1 MRVRW
6 LALWACLVVALGTG
20 VAACGGDD
28 SGGSSTGSST
38 TSSSGGGGKTLT
50 IYSSLPLQGASRIN
64 SEAVNNGAKMAL
76 KAVNNEVNGFKIDF
90 KPLDDSTASAG
101 KWDPGQTQANARKA
115 VQDKST
121 IAYLGEFNSGATA
134 NSLPILN
141 QAGIPQVSPS
151 NTGVGLTTK
160 DPGADVGE
168 PDKYYPSGKRT
179 YARVVPR
186 DTIQAAAVTTA
197 MKEDGCANV
206 YIVND
211 KEVYG
216 QGLAK
221 AVEKDAPAQGI
232 KLLGDDGYD
241 PKASNYRSLAS
252 KIKAAGA
259 QCFFGSI
266 IVDNNGVQLYKDVA
280 AALGSSGKLYGPD
293 GVAETTFTNPK
304 EGGVPASI
312 APQIK
317 ITVATLSQ
325 DNYPEEGKQFFKDY
339 ESTYGKKPETYAIY
353 GYEAMSLILDAMKRA
368 GDKAGDR
375 AAVND
380 AIHTTKDKQS
390 VLGTY
395 SIDENGDTSLTDYG
409 LYDIKDGDLS
419 FLKVIKAQT

>member
-1 MRVRW
+1 M
-6 LALWACLVVALGTG
+6 ALWGCLLVALGTG
-20 VAACGGDD
+20 VAACGGD
-28 SGGSSTGSST
+28 SGSGSSST
-38 TSSSGGGGKTLT
+38 SSSSGGSKNLT
-50 IYSSLPLQGASRIN
+50 IYSSLPLQGASRVN

-76 KAVNNEVNGFKIDF
+76 QTVGGKVGGYTITFKN
-90 KPLDDSTASAG
+90 LDDSTASAG
-101 KWDPGQTQANARKA
+101 KWDPGQTQADARKA

-151 NTGVGLTTK
+151 NTGVGLTTN

-168 PDKYYPSGKRT
+168 PTKYYPAGTRT

-186 DTIQAAAVTTA
+186 DTIQGAAGVEA
-197 MKEDGCANV
+197 MKEDGCKSV
-206 YIVND
+206 FIVND

-216 QGLAK
+216 QGLSKVVQADAAK
-221 AVEKDAPAQGI
+221 AGI
-232 KLLGDDGYD
+232 KVAGNDGYD

-252 KIKAAGA
+252 KIKGTGA
-259 QCFFGSI
+259 DCFYGSI
-266 IVDNNGVQLYKDVA
+266 IVDNNGVQLFKDVFA
-280 AALGSSGKLYGPD
+280 GVPGVKMYGPD

-304 EGGVPASI
+304 EGGLPANV
-312 APQIK
+312 AKDVK

-325 DNYPEEGKQFFKDY
+325 DQYPPEGKKFFSDY
-339 ESTYGKKPETYAIY
+339 QKAYNKAPETYAIY

-368 GDKAGDR
+368 GAKVNDK

-380 AIHTTKDKQS
+380 AIHSTKDKKS

-395 SIDENGDTSLTDYG
+395 SIDKNGDTSLTDYG
-409 LYDIKDGDLS
+409 LYTVKNGDLA
-419 FLKVIKAQT
+419 FDKVIKAQAG

>member
-1 MRVRW
+1 
-6 LALWACLVVALGTG
+6 
-20 VAACGGDD
+20 
-28 SGGSSTGSST
+28 
-38 TSSSGGGGKTLT
+38 
-50 IYSSLPLQGASRIN
+50 
-64 SEAVNNGAKMAL
+64 MAL
-76 KAVNNEVNGFKIDF
+76 KAVNSEVGGFKIVF
-90 KPLDDSTASAG
+90 KPLDDSTVSAG
-101 KWDPGQTQANARKA
+101 KWDPGQTQADARKA

-121 IAYLGEFNSGATA
+121 IAYIGEFNSGATA

-168 PDKYYPSGKRT
+168 PEKYYPTGVRT

-197 MKEDGCANV
+197 MKEDGCQNV

-216 QGLAK
+216 QGLGN
-221 AVEKDAPAQGI
+221 AVQKDAPAQGI
-232 KLLGDDGYD
+232 KVLGNDGYD

-266 IVDNNGVQLYKDVA
+266 IVDNNGVQLFKDVA
-280 AALGSSGKLYGPD
+280 TALGPSGKLYGPD
-293 GVAETTFTNPK
+293 GVAQGTFSNPK

-325 DNYPEEGKQFFKDY
+325 DNYPPAGKKFFKDY
-339 ESTYGKKPETYAIY
+339 EQTFHKKPETYAIY

-368 GDKAGDR
+368 GDQANDR
-375 AAVND
+375 KTVND
-380 AIHTTKDKQS
+380 QIHQTNDKQS

-395 SIDENGDTSLTDYG
+395 SIDSNGDTSLTDYG
-409 LYDIKDGDLS
+409 LYNIKNGELN

>member
-1 MRVRW
+1 M
-6 LALWACLVVALGTG
+6 ALWGCLVVALGTG
-20 VAACGGDD
+20 VAACGGD
-28 SGGSSTGSST
+28 SGSGSSST
-38 TSSSGGGGKTLT
+38 SSSSGGSKNLT
-50 IYSSLPLQGASRIN
+50 IYSSLPLQGASRVN

-76 KAVNNEVNGFKIDF
+76 QTVGGKVGGYTITFKN
-90 KPLDDSTASAG
+90 LDDSTASAG
-101 KWDPGQTQANARKA
+101 KWDPGQTQADARKA

-151 NTGVGLTTK
+151 NTAVGLTTN

-168 PDKYYPSGKRT
+168 PTKYYPAGTRT

-186 DTIQAAAVTTA
+186 DTIQGAAGVEA
-197 MKEDGCANV
+197 MKEDGCKSV
-206 YIVND
+206 FIVND

-216 QGLAK
+216 QGLSKVVQADAAK
-221 AVEKDAPAQGI
+221 AGI
-232 KLLGDDGYD
+232 KVAGNDGYD

-252 KIKAAGA
+252 KIKGTGA
-259 QCFFGSI
+259 DCFYGSI
-266 IVDNNGVQLYKDVA
+266 IVDNNGVQLFKDVFA
-280 AALGSSGKLYGPD
+280 GVPGVKMYGPD

-304 EGGVPASI
+304 EGGLPANV
-312 APQIK
+312 AKDVK

-325 DNYPEEGKQFFKDY
+325 DQYPPEGKKFFADY
-339 ESTYGKKPETYAIY
+339 QKAYNKAPETYAIY

-368 GDKAGDR
+368 GAKVNDK

-380 AIHTTKDKQS
+380 AIHSTKDKKS

-395 SIDENGDTSLTDYG
+395 SIDKNGDTSLTDYG
-409 LYDIKDGDLS
+409 LYTVKNGDLA
-419 FLKVIKAQT
+419 FDKVIKAQAG

>member
-1 MRVRW
+1 
-6 LALWACLVVALGTG
+6 VVALATG
-20 VAACGGDD
+20 VAACGSSNDNK
-28 SGGSSTGSST
+28 SSST
-38 TSSSGGGGKTLT
+38 SSGGGGGGKQTLT

-64 SEAVNNGAKMAL
+64 SESVNNGAKMAL
-76 KAVNNEVNGFKIDF
+76 KAVNSTVNGYKIVFKT
-90 KPLDDSTASAG
+90 LDDSTASAG
-101 KWDPGQTQANARKA
+101 KWDPGQTQADARKA

-121 IAYLGEFNSGATA
+121 IAYIGEFNSGATA

-168 PDKYYPSGKRT
+168 PDKYYPAGTRT

-197 MKEDGCANV
+197 MKEDGCKTV

-216 QGLAK
+216 QGLGK
-221 AVEKDAPAQGI
+221 AVQQDAPKQGM
-232 KLLGDDGYD
+232 KVAGNDGYD

-252 KIKAAGA
+252 KIKGAGA
-259 QCFFGSI
+259 DCFFGSI
-266 IVDNNGVQLYKDVA
+266 IVDNNGVQLFKDVA
-280 AALGSSGKLYGPD
+280 SALGPSGKLYGPD

-304 EGGVPASI
+304 EGGVPVSI

-325 DNYPEEGKQFFKDY
+325 DDYPPEGQKFFKTTRPRSARSPRRTR
-339 ESTYGKKPETYAIY
+339 STA
-353 GYEAMSLILDAMKRA
+353 
-368 GDKAGDR
+368 
-375 AAVND
+375 
-380 AIHTTKDKQS
+380 
-390 VLGTY
+390 
-395 SIDENGDTSLTDYG
+395 TSRCP
-409 LYDIKDGDLS
+409 
-419 FLKVIKAQT
+419 